1 MLDLKECL
9 TEIML
14 YMKENKKVIIYVTN
28 IKLCKDIAEELNCK
42 AYYSSLTKKENIL
55 QDFLTNNNQKILIST
70 SALSMG
76 VDAFNI
82 LYTIHIF
89 KQYSITDFIQE
100 SDKVTRNLK
109 SDTSILF
116 VNEKEYITKNIDL
129 DVEVDFEYFKKLDY
143 NVLCD
148 FIHEKTCRRKIISK
162 YYNNKIISQCNVNVQ
177 VLCDLCEK
185 RSDELNKRKDKQI
198 TSENVNYLQLENLKD
213 KLMLK

>member
-1 MLDLKECL
+1 
-9 TEIML
+9 ML

-28 IKLCKDIAEELNCK
+28 IRLYKDIAEELNCK
-42 AYYSSLTKKENIL
+42 AYYSSLTKKETVL
-55 QDFLTNNNQKILIST
+55 QDFLTNNNQKILIVT

-116 VNEKEYITKNIDL
+116 VNEKEYMTKNINL
-129 DVEVDFEYFKKLDY
+129 DVEVDFE
-143 NVLCD
+143 
-148 FIHEKTCRRKIISK
+148 S
-162 YYNNKIISQCNVNVQ
+162 
-177 VLCDLCEK
+177 
-185 RSDELNKRKDKQI
+185 
-198 TSENVNYLQLENLKD
+198 
-213 KLMLK
+213 